1 MYLATTTGDFNEYG
15 ISQIEALK
23 HIKEAGFSY
32 ADYNFGQDYRRKDG
46 FFGNDAKEHLSC
58 IKKATEELGIKFI
71 QSHAPMGDPIREWE
85 GRYDFIEMNKK
96 CIEACGKIGIPN
108 IVIHTGYERGLSKEE
123 TFARNKKFYDEL
135 LPVAEKNN
143 VYILAENFNKMCI
156 DGLYWIDHA
165 KDLKDFLDYM
175 NHPYLKACWDA
186 GHGNMIDVSQEE
198 SLKILGDYVYALHIQ
213 DNDGDDDLHYAPYF
227 GSLSLDSLMTG
238 LVDIG
243 YKGYFT
249 FEATN
254 IPVPSYKR
262 KKCDKSDKLIAVPLH
277 IKKMTEKLL
286 YEIGKHI
293 LSEYDE
299 FEE

>member
-1 MYLATTTGDFNEYG
+1 MKLATTTGDFNEYS
-15 ISQIEALK
+15 ISQKEALR

-46 FFGNDAKEHLSC
+46 FFGADAKGHADN
-58 IKKATEELGIKFI
+58 IKKTMDELGIKFI
-71 QSHAPMGDPIREWE
+71 QSHAPMGEPIAENE
-85 GRYDFIEMNKK
+85 GRNAFIEMNKR
-96 CIEACGKIGIPN
+96 CIEACALLGIPN

-123 TFARNKKFYDEL
+123 TFHRNKKFYDEL
-135 LPVAEKNN
+135 LPTAEKCG
-143 VYILAENFNKMCI
+143 VYILAENFNVMCI
-156 DGLYWIDHA
+156 EGLFWIDNA
-165 KDLKDFLDYM
+165 ADLKEFLDYV

-198 SLKILGDYVYALHIQ
+198 SVKILGDYLYALHIQ
-213 DNDGDDDLHYAPYF
+213 DNDGNDDSHYAPYF
-227 GSLSLDSLMTG
+227 GSLSMDSLMVG
-238 LVDIG
+238 LKEIG

-254 IPVPSYKR
+254 LPVPAYRR
-262 KKCDKSDKLIAVPLH
+262 KKSDKSDKLINVPLH
-277 IKKMTEKLL
+277 IKKMTENLL

-293 LSEYDE
+293 LASYDE